1 MTKSS
6 HVNVDPRNQIRPEFG
21 AWRCPALAVH
31 LGWTRNNATSAHPPL
46 QLLFIVLPILF
57 HRETFTILKG
67 TNRPSGLHGFADKFS
82 RSTVGKS
89 DVIAGIQSRALS
101 WRGLTWESVT
111 LAIQS
116 RLITLSISNGTAIPL
131 TTASPTGVPVSIR
144 PLLTNADKLGQWCS
158 ELSLFESLC
167 LPG

>member
-1 MTKSS
+1 MSTLTQETRFVQNSAL
-6 HVNVDPRNQIRPEFG
+6 G
-21 AWRCPALAVH
+21 AVLLWRYTS
-31 LGWTRNNATSAHPPL
+31 GWTRNSATSAHPPL

-57 HRETFTILKG
+57 HRETLAILKG

-82 RSTVGKS
+82 RSSVGKS

-101 WRGLTWESVT
+101 WRGLTWESVK

-116 RLITLSISNGTAIPL
+116 RLITLSTSNGTAIPL

-158 ELSLFESLC
+158 ELSLFEIAAILKVRF
-167 LPG
+167 